1 MIDTKK
7 RDNKLEIAYASL
19 ELEGK
24 PITVDDIAD
33 EMEVD
38 PRTVRNYIQ
47 KHGGFVYEKGEGKK
61 SIVVR
66 KNE

>member
-24 PITVDDIAD
+24 PITVKDLAE
-33 EMEVD
+33 EMEIGERSVQK
-38 PRTVRNYIQ
+38 YI
-47 KHGGFVYEKGEGKK
+47 KEHDGFELVKGESKGCYVQRK
-61 SIVVR
+61 SI
-66 KNE
+66 